1 VALTGTKGSP
11 PPETLKV
18 ALNML
23 GGYRNTMTMVVTG
36 LDIEAKAAH
45 ATNLFFELV
54 GGPDVYDDIDVR
66 LMRFDHPDAA
76 RNEEAVAHLRITVKD
91 VDEAK
96 VGRAFSDAMVE
107 LALASYAGF
116 HTTTPPL
123 PASAYGIYWP
133 TTVPPSVVT
142 QRLHLSDGTVLDVPH
157 TPGAPAAP
165 AAPAPTPPHVVFGGA
180 RMDLPLGR
188 LCGARSG
195 DKGGNAN
202 VGLWARDDES
212 YAWLRQEL
220 TVARFRDLLTEARDL
235 EVLRYELP
243 NLRALNFVV
252 AGIIAPGVAGT
263 TRPDAQAKGL
273 GEYVRSRIVQVPIA
287 LLEP

>member
-1 VALTGTKGSP
+1 
-11 PPETLKV
+11 
-18 ALNML
+18 
-23 GGYRNTMTMVVTG
+23 
-36 LDIEAKAAH
+36 
-45 ATNLFFELV
+45 V
-54 GGPDVYDDIDVR
+54 GGPDRYDDVDVR
-66 LMRFDHPDAA
+66 LIRFDHPDAA
-76 RNEEAVAHLRITVKD
+76 RNEEAVAHLRVTVKD
-91 VDEAK
+91 ADEAK

-142 QRLHLSDGTVLDVPH
+142 QRLHLSDGTVLEVPH
-157 TPGAPAAP
+157 TPGAPAAAP
-165 AAPAPTPPHVVFGGA
+165 TAAPAAAPTPSPVAFGGA
-180 RMDLPLGR
+180 RVDLPLGR

-202 VGLWARDDES
+202 VGLWARDDAA

-235 EVLRYELP
+235 EIQRYELP

-273 GEYVRSRIVQVPIA
+273 GEYLRSRIVPIPA
-287 LLEP
+287 VLIGP

>member
-1 VALTGTKGSP
+1 
-11 PPETLKV
+11 
-18 ALNML
+18 
-23 GGYRNTMTMVVTG
+23 
-36 LDIEAKAAH
+36 
-45 ATNLFFELV
+45 
-54 GGPDVYDDIDVR
+54 
-66 LMRFDHPDAA
+66 MRFDHPDAA

-91 VDEAK
+91 ADEAK
-96 VGRAFSDAMVE
+96 VGRAFSDTMVE

-123 PASAYGIYWP
+123 PAGAYGIYWP

-142 QRLHLSDGTVLDVPH
+142 QRLHLGDGTVREIPH
-157 TPGAPAAP
+157 TPGAPAPAP
-165 AAPAPTPPHVVFGGA
+165 TAAPAPPPIAFDGA
-180 RMDLPLGR
+180 RVDLPLGR

-202 VGLWARDDES
+202 VGLWARDDDA

-220 TVARFRDLLTEARDL
+220 TVARFRELLTEARDL
-235 EVLRYELP
+235 EIQRYELP

-273 GEYVRSRIVQVPIA
+273 GEYVRSRIVRVPAA
-287 LLEP
+287 LAGP

>member
-1 VALTGTKGSP
+1 
-11 PPETLKV
+11 
-18 ALNML
+18 ML
-23 GGYRNTMTMVVTG
+23 GGYRNTMTMVLTG

-45 ATNLFFELV
+45 ATGLFFELV
-54 GGPDVYDDIDVR
+54 GGPNHYDEIDVR

-76 RNEEAVAHLRITVKD
+76 RNEEAVAHLRVTVKD
-91 VDEAK
+91 ADEAK
-96 VGRAFSDAMVE
+96 VGRAFSDAVVE
-107 LALASYAGF
+107 LALAGYAGF

-123 PASAYGIYWP
+123 PATAYGIYWP
-133 TTVPPSVVT
+133 TAVPPSVVI
-142 QRLHLSDGTVLDVPH
+142 QRLHLSDGVVREVPH
-157 TPGAPAAP
+157 TPGSPAAP
-165 AAPAPTPPHVVFGGA
+165 ADPAPPPPHVVFGGA
-180 RMDLPLGR
+180 RVDLPLGR

-202 VGLWARDDES
+202 VGLWARDDQT

-220 TVARFRDLLTEARDL
+220 TVERFRDLLAEARDL
-235 EVLRYELP
+235 DIHRYELP

-273 GEYVRSRIVQVPIA
+273 GEYIRSRFAAVPTE
-287 LLEP
+287 LVVPRPGT